1 MERTNLMPPGAG
13 HLIRGGAIDIVL
25 KVGADDS
32 TQTSVFELTVVPGF
46 DVGAHV
52 HTAIEETFYVLEGS
66 LNLQVG
72 EEIGTGI
79 GPGSFMFVP
88 KGAAHRFWNDSH
100 LPAKVLFTTS
110 PPGHERYF
118 EELAEIL
125 RQPGPPDGDAIRLL
139 RARYDTAQLS
149 ALVYL
154 PRKNADSNR
163 FDARDSGQ
171 PRFCPLT
178 LPSLGGSGRGGRGQR
193 ARLGGMAAAVST
205 L

>member
-1 MERTNLMPPGAG
+1 MKRSNLMQPGAG
-13 HLIRGGAIDIVL
+13 HPIRGAPGIVL

-32 TQTSVFELTVVPGF
+32 NHTSVFEITVAPGF

-72 EEIGTGI
+72 DETGTGI

-88 KGAAHRFWNDSH
+88 KGAAHRFWNDTDK
-100 LPAKVLFTTS
+100 PARILFTSS

-125 RQPGPPDGDAIRLL
+125 RRPGPPDVNVIRSL
-139 RARYDTAQLS
+139 RARYDTEQLS
-149 ALVYL
+149 AL
-154 PRKNADSNR
+154 
-163 FDARDSGQ
+163 AR
-171 PRFCPLT
+171 
-178 LPSLGGSGRGGRGQR
+178 
-193 ARLGGMAAAVST
+193 
-205 L
+205 

>member
-1 MERTNLMPPGAG
+1 MERSNLIQPGAG
-13 HLIRGGAIDIVL
+13 HPIRGGAVDIVL

-32 TQTSVFELTVVPGF
+32 NHTSVFEITVAPGF

-72 EEIGTGI
+72 DETGTGL

-88 KGAAHRFWNDSH
+88 KGAAHRFWNDTDK
-100 LPAKVLFTTS
+100 PARTLFTSS

-125 RQPGPPDGDAIRLL
+125 RRPGTPDVDAIRSL
-139 RARYDTAQLS
+139 RARYDTQQLS
-149 ALVYL
+149 AL
-154 PRKNADSNR
+154 
-163 FDARDSGQ
+163 AR
-171 PRFCPLT
+171 
-178 LPSLGGSGRGGRGQR
+178 
-193 ARLGGMAAAVST
+193 
-205 L
+205 